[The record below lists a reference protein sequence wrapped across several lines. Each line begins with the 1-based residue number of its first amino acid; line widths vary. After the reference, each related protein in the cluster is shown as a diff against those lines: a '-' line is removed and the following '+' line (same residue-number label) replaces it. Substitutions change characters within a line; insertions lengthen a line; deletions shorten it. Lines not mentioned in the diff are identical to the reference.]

1 MAPDYTKH
9 KNAELEQLLR
19 ARSLPHTGKKA
30 DLIARLVQDD
40 SEKAPPSASAP
51 SSGPGIAADDEID
64 WDDDAAKGP
73 APSTET
79 PALPPLPA
87 HAGAGRAA
95 NPLAV
100 PNQVPAIDPAA
111 THDLTVTQ
119 PSIEPSIEPPSTSP
133 PAPSPLPAG
142 PALPPVSVESEL
154 AKRLA
159 RARKYNLPAE
169 AVFEAEK
176 ALERFKKF
184 GTVAAAVGPVGG
196 LEGALP
202 ERAKGMGKRGRGE
215 AEEEGEKEKG
225 AKRVDSRRREGR
237 GGGRGRSGDRKG
249 RGKSGERSG
258 RGKSGE
264 RSGRGRS
271 KELDGVKKGG
281 EGVGEKDRLAAEARK
296 ARFGAL

>member
-40 SEKAPPSASAP
+40 SEKAQHAPAPAAAAP
-51 SSGPGIAADDEID
+51 SSAPDDEIG
-64 WDDDAAKGP
+64 WDDDPAAKAPPTP
-73 APSTET
+73 AATTTTATTET
-79 PALPPLPA
+79 PVPAPLPSG
-87 HAGAGRAA
+87 AGTGRAA

-100 PNQVPAIDPAA
+100 PNQVPAIDPSA

-119 PSIEPSIEPPSTSP
+119 PAPAAPSASSPTASTPALTYTPPPPST
-133 PAPSPLPAG
+133 
-142 PALPPVSVESEL
+142 LPPLSVESEL

-169 AVFEAEK
+169 VVFEAEK

-184 GTVAAAVGPVGG
+184 GTVADGAQQGGG

-202 ERAKGMGKRGRGE
+202 ERAKGKRGR
-215 AEEEGEKEKG
+215 AEEGEGGEKEKGRG

-237 GGGRGRSGDRKG
+237 GRSRDPDGGKLGGDK
-249 RGKSGERSG
+249 
-258 RGKSGE
+258 
-264 RSGRGRS
+264 
-271 KELDGVKKGG
+271 VA
-281 EGVGEKDRLAAEARK
+281 EKDRLAAEARK
-296 ARFGAL
+296 ARFGATA